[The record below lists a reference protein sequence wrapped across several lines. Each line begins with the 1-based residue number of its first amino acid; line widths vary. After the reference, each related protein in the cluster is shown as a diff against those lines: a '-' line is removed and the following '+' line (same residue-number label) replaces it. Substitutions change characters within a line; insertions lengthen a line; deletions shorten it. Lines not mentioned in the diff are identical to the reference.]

1 MLKLKGWLLSLLVL
15 ALTVVPAM
23 AGNNNDANTE
33 TENTANVTP
42 SEGSPSLSSSATTGD
57 ANVAALLGVLVT
69 KGVLSAQEA
78 RSLSGTPAQ
87 QKTRL
92 LELLRQKGILSAADY
107 EALTT
112 PPASAQVAPNLVAS
126 TTPILPAAVTNPAP
140 EPQPAK
146 PAPPKVIPA
155 VAPLRVL
162 QLEPSKPDGL
172 IPDLKLGSGAR
183 LKLYG
188 LIKASAIYDSSSP
201 YGTDMPLPGFIT
213 ASGSTFDP
221 GPTRSPEFH
230 AKARFAR
237 VGANFEWPDIAGSNN
252 AFTGKM
258 EFDFE
263 GNYSRALN
271 RNISTIRS
279 SMASIRLAYGRLDH
293 RFNDD
298 TSAFLLFGQDWTPF
312 GSSTLPNLF
321 ETTGFGLGFGT
332 LYERAPQVRF
342 GIGHKIGGSRNV
354 FFQPEFALVMPAYG
368 NDPSNVADQLGYGER
383 QGADS
388 GRPEWQGRVVLQ
400 FQLDKAPGVAP
411 AQFIVSGVQGQR
423 KVYVRHSD
431 IPFCN
436 NTAQNEDGTYV
447 FCYNNTDGNL
457 VNDPDVFL
465 KAFPHGMDL
474 TTNRAGWSGEI
485 QLPTR
490 YMTLIAKAWSGSDL
504 RFFFVGSLDS
514 NFNDTAGISKPC
526 LVTVAA
532 GTDPSFCSGATGKT
546 VAAATTTNN
555 STDGASNILF
565 GFDANHNPV
574 FAPERP
580 VRSEGA
586 FLNLA
591 FPLGR
596 IFGAEPT
603 SRNAGWQLALH
614 YAFDQTKTRDVKRL
628 GNQRSKND
636 LAAAT
641 LSWKVNNLV
650 TFVVEE
656 SMYRTR
662 IADPTNL
669 SAAPLYEGVRARE
682 WHDNR
687 TEIGPIFTF

>member
-1 MLKLKGWLLSLLVL
+1 MQARHVVLCTLVVICLLIPMLVVGEDSYSAVPANGATAAAPDPLLQLLV
-15 ALTVVPAM
+15 
-23 AGNNNDANTE
+23 
-33 TENTANVTP
+33 
-42 SEGSPSLSSSATTGD
+42 S
-57 ANVAALLGVLVT
+57 
-69 KGVLSAQEA
+69 KGVLNPEEA
-78 RSLSGTPAQ
+78 KSLAGTPAQ
-87 QKTRL
+87 QRAQL
-92 LELLRQKGILSAADY
+92 IELLRQKGVLTQLDY

-112 PPASAQVAPNLVAS
+112 PPASAQVAPNLIAS
-126 TTPILPAAVTNPAP
+126 TTPVLPVTVTQAPAPAPAETKPAA
-140 EPQPAK
+140 
-146 PAPPKVIPA
+146 PKVVPA

-162 QLEPSKPDGL
+162 QLEPAKPNGM
-172 IPDLKLGSGAR
+172 IPDLKLGSGAK
-183 LKLYG
+183 LKVYG
-188 LIKASAIYDSSSP
+188 MVKASAIYDSSSP

-221 GPTRSPEFH
+221 GPNRSPEFH

-237 VGANFEWPDIAGSNN
+237 IGTNFEWPDIAGSNT

-263 GNYSRALN
+263 GNFSRALN
-271 RNISTIRS
+271 RNISTVRS

-321 ETTGFGLGFGT
+321 ETTGLGLGFGT

-342 GIGHKIGGSRNV
+342 GLGHKIGGSRNV
-354 FFQPEFALVMPAYG
+354 FFQPEFAIVMPAYG
-368 NDPSNVADQLGYGER
+368 NDPSNVADQLGYGEK

-388 GRPEWQGRVVLQ
+388 GRPEVQARAVLQ

-423 KVYVRHSD
+423 KVMVRASD
-431 IPFCN
+431 IPLCN
-436 NTAQNEDGTYV
+436 NPDPTVCYSAASGTLDTKV
-447 FCYNNTDGNL
+447 FRE
-457 VNDPDVFL
+457 
-465 KAFPHGMDL
+465 AFPHGAEL
-474 TTNRAGWSGEI
+474 TSNRAGVTGEI

-490 YMTLIAKAWSGSDL
+490 YLTLIAKYWTGSDL

-514 NFNDTAGISKPC
+514 NFNDTFGVSKPC
-526 LVTVAA
+526 LNAEAA
-532 GTDPSFCSGATGKT
+532 AAFCSGAT
-546 VAAATTTNN
+546 AATPFNN
-555 STDGASNILF
+555 STDGASNVLF
-565 GFDANHNPV
+565 GFDASHNPI

-580 VRSEGA
+580 VRTNGG
-586 FLNLA
+586 FINVG

-596 IFGAEPT
+596 IFGADPA
-603 SRNAGWQLALH
+603 SRNAGWQLYFH
-614 YAFDQTKTRDVKRL
+614 YAFDQAKTRDVKRL

-636 LAAAT
+636 LAAVT
-641 LSWKVNNLV
+641 LSWKVNSLV
-650 TFVVEE
+650 TFVAEE